1 MNKINK
7 KFIIIIG
14 IGVLFLSIAFI
25 FKNSI
30 KNEEKLETQQINT
43 NLNLD
48 KGRKT
53 TLSQVEAY
61 IEEEKDSLN
70 NARNKSNM
78 DLSSFG
84 KLNQNTNV
92 NTSLIGTKEKTD
104 AEIIDSILQSHKIVE
119 QPKKKQKT
127 NIRYSNTRTY
137 AKRKQIETQKR
148 EREKRQS
155 KIDAEKEKEALRKKE
170 IERIKS
176 SFANSNYTKKEK
188 KKTGKKT
195 DKNIPIMVNGDQT
208 IKKGARVNMLLQKD
222 AVINGVTYKRN
233 TKIYGFANFAEHR
246 LFITIN
252 NIQNN
257 PVKLK
262 IYDAQDGGLGL
273 YTKQN
278 LVGEV
283 EQEVKEDV
291 VDEIKL
297 GGVKVGTTIK
307 KIFKKKNKEPKL
319 LLFNRTKFIMN

>member
-1 MNKINK
+1 MQKINK
-7 KFIIIIG
+7 KFLILIG
-14 IGVLFLSIAFI
+14 IGVLFLSIALI
-25 FKNSI
+25 FKNSV
-30 KNEEKLETQQINT
+30 KNDTELATQQINT

-48 KGRKT
+48 NGRKT

-61 IEEEKDSLN
+61 IEEEKDSIS
-70 NARNKSNM
+70 NARNNSNM

-84 KLNQNTNV
+84 KLNKKTNV
-92 NTSLIGTKEKTD
+92 NTSLIGTKAKTD
-104 AEIIDSILQSHKIVE
+104 EEIIDSILQSHKIIE
-119 QPKKKQKT
+119 QPKKKKT
-127 NIRYSNTRTY
+127 INRSYNSRTY
-137 AKRKQIETQKR
+137 TRKKQIETKNR
-148 EREKRQS
+148 EREIKQK
-155 KIDAEKEKEALRKKE
+155 KIDEAQEKEALRQRE

-176 SFANSNYTKKEK
+176 SFANSNYSKKEQK
-188 KKTGKKT
+188 KMNKKT

-222 AVINGVTYKRN
+222 AVINGKLYKRN

-246 LFITIN
+246 LFISIN

-297 GGVKVGTTIK
+297 AGIKVGTTVK
-307 KIFKKKNKEPKL
+307 KIFKKKNKEPKI